1 MENGLACCE
10 NCNLRKGAIFH
21 DYRFRQQS
29 TPQD

>member
-21 DYRFRQQS
+21 DYRFR
-29 TPQD
+29 

>member
-21 DYRFRQQS
+21 DHRIR
-29 TPQD
+29 